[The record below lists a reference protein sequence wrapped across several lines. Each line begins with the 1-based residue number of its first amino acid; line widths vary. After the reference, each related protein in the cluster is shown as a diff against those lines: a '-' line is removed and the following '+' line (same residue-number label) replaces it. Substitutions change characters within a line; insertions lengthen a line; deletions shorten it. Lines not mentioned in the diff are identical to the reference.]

1 MTPPELRE
9 YLKGLKQQESS
20 MFLHPTTQQ
29 EILTLINNLPN
40 KTSSGYDN
48 ISNNLLKSISTQIIV
63 PLEIIFNK
71 SIEEG
76 MFPSNMKKAD
86 IVPLYKSKDK
96 QECSNYRPI
105 SLLITLSKLLDRDLQ
120 EGVSIPGEN
129 RSNLSQSIW
138 VQNISFLQK

>member
-1 MTPPELRE
+1 
-9 YLKGLKQQESS
+9 
-20 MFLHPTTQQ
+20 MFLHPTTRQ

-48 ISNNLLKSISTQIIV
+48 ISNNLLKLISTQIIV

-76 MFPSNMKKAD
+76 IFPSNMNKAD

-105 SLLITLSKLLDRDLQ
+105 SLLITLSKLLEKVVYKRVYHFLEKTGQ
-120 EGVSIPGEN
+120 INPSQYGFRTSHSCKMQYVSYSAP
-129 RSNLSQSIW
+129 
-138 VQNISFLQK
+138 

>member
-1 MTPPELRE
+1 
-9 YLKGLKQQESS
+9 
-20 MFLHPTTQQ
+20 MFLHPTIRQ

-76 MFPSNMKKAD
+76 IFPSNMKKAD

-105 SLLITLSKLLDRDLQ
+105 SLLITLSKLLEKVIYKRVYHFLEKTGQ
-120 EGVSIPGEN
+120 IYPSQYGFGTSHSCKNAVCEL
-129 RSNLSQSIW
+129 LSTI
-138 VQNISFLQK
+138 IKGK